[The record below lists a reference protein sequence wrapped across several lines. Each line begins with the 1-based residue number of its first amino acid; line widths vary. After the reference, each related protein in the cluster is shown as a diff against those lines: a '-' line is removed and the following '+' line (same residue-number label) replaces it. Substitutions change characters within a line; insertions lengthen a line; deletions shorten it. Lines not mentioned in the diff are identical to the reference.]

1 MGKRQKVAEC
11 KKKIKFS
18 HARAREDS
26 AKGIC
31 TFNEDSQNS
40 GMEWEVIQVVKNVLP
55 FGEFNGKMYFCMS
68 KTIEDEKTIS
78 CN

>member
-1 MGKRQKVAEC
+1 
-11 KKKIKFS
+11 
-18 HARAREDS
+18 
-26 AKGIC
+26 
-31 TFNEDSQNS
+31 
-40 GMEWEVIQVVKNVLP
+40 MEWEVIQVVKNVLP